1 MRLLGSGIG
10 KKDQVD
16 WDMVPPQSYQHCR
29 AVRSASIGSEYLSEI
44 LTVCHFRTF
53 ALHQPLVKRLGNQA
67 AEVFHRF
74 HDRISYS

>member
-29 AVRSASIGSEYLSEI
+29 AVRSASIPNHIYRPPAVPNSASL
-44 LTVCHFRTF
+44 
-53 ALHQPLVKRLGNQA
+53 
-67 AEVFHRF
+67 
-74 HDRISYS
+74 